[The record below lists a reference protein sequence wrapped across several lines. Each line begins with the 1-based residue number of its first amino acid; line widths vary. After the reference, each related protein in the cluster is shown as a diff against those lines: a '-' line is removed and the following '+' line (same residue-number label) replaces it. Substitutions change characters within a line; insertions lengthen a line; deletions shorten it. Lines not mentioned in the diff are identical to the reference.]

1 MNRIFLLFA
10 TLISTFCNAQHDVA
24 TISMADVAIPGV
36 LIIGSYSQLIESEG
50 KPSSRFNSTI
60 NPVNKRCIKEC
71 RYVPPAKAVQCEHL
85 VYEAFE
91 YVRIGDSVQLIF
103 IDLTKTKLPIHIKDL
118 VIDRTISQ
126 KNFLYEIKKRGWW
139 TDDENDYKIGRIE
152 SHYGTYNNVNNY
164 MLNFEEDPY
173 SSVIFTFHDKPFNK
187 KIWWIEFPI
196 MKINMNRTFHN
207 SSFVAYF
214 ECTYFVLHV
223 FRLLLF
229 LHLFFHYT
237 SYNMQLQFP
246 FYRIQHD
253 NVLTLSF
260 VCFVSFRHKV
270 QSCLLNFLIREL
282 SFLLSAGVITDL
294 YLLEMSI
301 ISSAM
306 FPAFFNLFLF
316 IIMSDDSCF
325 SSFVVLY
332 LVNCLIQSNND

>member
-1 MNRIFLLFA
+1 MKRIFLLFA
-10 TLISTFCNAQHDVA
+10 TLISTFCNAQPDVA

-71 RYVPPAKAVQCEHL
+71 GYVPPNKVVQCEHL

-173 SSVIFTFHDKPFNK
+173 SSVIFTFHNKPFNK

-196 MKINMNRTFHN
+196 MKIN
-207 SSFVAYF
+207 
-214 ECTYFVLHV
+214 
-223 FRLLLF
+223 
-229 LHLFFHYT
+229 
-237 SYNMQLQFP
+237 
-246 FYRIQHD
+246 RIVH
-253 NVLTLSF
+253 
-260 VCFVSFRHKV
+260 
-270 QSCLLNFLIREL
+270 
-282 SFLLSAGVITDL
+282 
-294 YLLEMSI
+294 
-301 ISSAM
+301 
-306 FPAFFNLFLF
+306 
-316 IIMSDDSCF
+316 
-325 SSFVVLY
+325 
-332 LVNCLIQSNND
+332 